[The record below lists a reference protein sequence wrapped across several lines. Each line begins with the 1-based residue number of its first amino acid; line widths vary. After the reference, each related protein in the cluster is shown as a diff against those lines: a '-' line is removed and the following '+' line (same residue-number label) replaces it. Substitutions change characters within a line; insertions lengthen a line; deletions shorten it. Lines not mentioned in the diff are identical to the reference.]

1 MAGLGE
7 GKSIPGIF
15 EVEWMGLGVEGKEE
29 ASCDSPFWRGQLGGW
44 SCHLLKQGTWKEETL
59 N

>member
-7 GKSIPGIF
+7 SKSTPGIF
-15 EVEWMGLGVEGKEE
+15 AVEWMGLSVEGKEG
-29 ASCDSPFWRGQLGGW
+29 ALCDSHFWRGQLGGW
-44 SCHLLKQGTWKEETL
+44 SCHLL